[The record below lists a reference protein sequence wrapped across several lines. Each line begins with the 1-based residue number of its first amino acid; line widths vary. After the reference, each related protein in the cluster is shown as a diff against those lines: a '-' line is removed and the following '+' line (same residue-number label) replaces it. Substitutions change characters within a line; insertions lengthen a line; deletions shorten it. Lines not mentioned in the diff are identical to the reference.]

1 MVQIRITSKKR
12 EKMSEH
18 AEKALKHMG
27 KLMQCIEELGDDDM
41 DERYGS
47 GRYGSGG
54 GSMGERYHMERGRMN
69 GRDDWEDDDDDER
82 MPQMGERRRRA
93 SNGRYA

>member
-18 AEKALKHMG
+18 AEKALKHLG

-54 GSMGERYHMERGRMN
+54 GSMGERYPMGGRMN